1 MKVLVTGATGFLGH
15 RLCERLVHKGY
26 TLTTTGRNPE
36 MGERLK
42 YLGTHFVPG
51 SINDNELL
59 KALSQGQDAIVH
71 TAGLSSPWGHY
82 RDFHRINTEG
92 TEQMV
97 SAALANDVPRFVHIS
112 TPSIY
117 VKNADCVDV
126 RESDPLP
133 TQFANA
139 YAQTK
144 YAAEQ
149 RVLAGAKQGLETV
162 MLRPRALIGRGD
174 TVIMPRLLRAHEMG
188 RLRRIGDGK
197 NCVDLTPVE
206 NVCQAIELALRL
218 PSGSQALQEAY
229 NISNGD
235 PVNLWDT
242 LAEAFQRLNLN
253 LDLSKSIPFAVAYGI
268 AAAMEARAKR
278 QKGYPEPPLTR
289 YSVMMISRSQT
300 LNIEKARQLLGYTP
314 EVSVDDAMNDFIEAW
329 RQTHWR

>member
-1 MKVLVTGATGFLGH
+1 MKVLVTGATGFLGY
-15 RLCERLVHKGY
+15 RLCERLIHKGY
-26 TLTTTGRNPE
+26 SLTTTGRNPE

-42 YLGTHFVPG
+42 YLGTDFIPG
-51 SINDNELL
+51 SINDNDHL
-59 KALSQGQDAIVH
+59 KALSKGQDAIVH
-71 TAGLSSPWGHY
+71 TAGLSSPWGRY
-82 RDFHRINTEG
+82 RDFYRINTQG

-97 SAALANDVPRFVHIS
+97 SAALAQNVPRFVHIS

-117 VKNADCVDV
+117 VENADCENI

-133 TQFANA
+133 PQFANA

-149 RVLAGAKQGLETV
+149 RVLAGAAQGLETV

-174 TVIMPRLLRAHEMG
+174 TVIMPRLLRAHKTG
-188 RLRRIGDGK
+188 RLRRIGNGQ
-197 NCVDLTPVE
+197 NRVDLTPVE

-218 PSGSQALQEAY
+218 PSNSPALQEAY

-242 LAEAFQRLNLN
+242 LAEAFQRLHLP
-253 LDLSKSIPFAVAYGI
+253 LDTSKSIPFAVAYGI

-278 QKGYPEPPLTR
+278 QPGYPEPPLTR
-289 YSVMMISRSQT
+289 YSIMMIGRTQT
-300 LNIEKARQLLGYTP
+300 LNIEKAQQLLGYVP
-314 EVSVDDAMNDFIEAW
+314 EVSVDEAMNNFIEAW

>member
-15 RLCERLVHKGY
+15 RLCERLVNKGY
-26 TLTTTGRNPE
+26 TLTTTGRSPE

-42 YLGTHFVPG
+42 YLGTRFIPG
-51 SINDNELL
+51 SINDTEHLQT
-59 KALSQGQDAIVH
+59 LSKGQDAIVH
-71 TAGLSSPWGHY
+71 TAGLSSPWGRY
-82 RDFHRINTEG
+82 RDFYRINTEG

-133 TQFANA
+133 TQFVNA

-149 RVLAGAKQGLETV
+149 RVLAGAEQGLETV

-188 RLRRIGDGK
+188 RLRRIGNGK
-197 NCVDLTPVE
+197 NSVDLTPVE
-206 NVCQAIELALRL
+206 NVCQAIELALCL
-218 PSGSQALQEAY
+218 PAGSSALQEAY

-242 LAEAFQRLNLN
+242 LAEVFQRLNLHLN
-253 LDLSKSIPFAVAYGI
+253 TETGIPFSVAYGI
-268 AAAMEARAKR
+268 AAAMEARAKG
-278 QKGYPEPPLTR
+278 QKGYPEPPLTC
-289 YSVMMISRSQT
+289 YSVMMIARSQT
-300 LNIEKARQLLGYTP
+300 LNIDKARQLLGYVP
-314 EVSVDDAMNDFIEAW
+314 EVSVNDAMNEFIEAW

>member
-1 MKVLVTGATGFLGH
+1 MKILITGATGFLGY
-15 RLCERLVHKGY
+15 RLSEHLSKKGHI
-26 TLTTTGRNPE
+26 LTTTGRNPE

-42 YLGTHFVPG
+42 YLGAHFVPG
-51 SINDNELL
+51 SINDTAHLN
-59 KALSQGQDAIVH
+59 ALSKGQDAIVH
-71 TAGLSSPWGHY
+71 TAGLSSPWGRY
-82 RDFHRINTEG
+82 QDFHRINTEG
-92 TEQMV
+92 TEQIIN
-97 SAALANDVPRFVHIS
+97 AALTNDVPRFVHIS

-117 VKNADCVDV
+117 VKNADCENI

-133 TQFANA
+133 PRFINA

-149 RVLAGAKQGLETV
+149 RVIAGAEKGLETV

-188 RLRRIGDGK
+188 RLRRIGDGH
-197 NCVDLTPVE
+197 NRVDLTPVE
-206 NVCQAIELALRL
+206 NVCLAIELALGL
-218 PSGSQALQEAY
+218 PSGSPALQEAY

-235 PVNLWDT
+235 PVNLWET
-242 LAEAFQRLNLN
+242 LATAFQKLHIHLNTTRG
-253 LDLSKSIPFAVAYGI
+253 IPFAVAYSI

-289 YSVMMISRSQT
+289 YSVIMVSRSQT
-300 LNIEKARQLLGYTP
+300 LNIDKARQLLGYIP
-314 EVSVDDAMNDFIEAW
+314 EVSIDDAMMDFIEAW